1 MYFHKCIFGFILLS
15 KILFLSLMIV
25 FYKYNMHFVLANI
38 VISVIIEFYLFQNSY
53 TLFYCEQWKAENII
67 FFYEGVSNSYYWWL
81 RKLQRYNRTWWAFPL
96 LQGSQPCLRWSIFR
110 DFFSKM
116 LFFTCLFFCVLF
128 VSQFLSIL
136 FMQPQ
141 ELTFVS
147 LSLRSLV
154 FAPFTQCYLQLGK
167 RKHYFCFF
175 FLIWYENTSC
185 IL

>member
-1 MYFHKCIFGFILLS
+1 
-15 KILFLSLMIV
+15 
-25 FYKYNMHFVLANI
+25 MHFVLANI
-38 VISVIIEFYLFQNSY
+38 VISVIIEFYLFQNPY

-67 FFYEGVSNSYYWWL
+67 FIDEVLAIAIIDGSAN
-81 RKLQRYNRTWWAFPL
+81 YNRTYWAFPL
-96 LQGSQPCLRWSIFR
+96 LQASQPCLRWSISR
-110 DFFSKM
+110 DFFQRCFSLRVCFLCALRKSV
-116 LFFTCLFFCVLF
+116 F
-128 VSQFLSIL
+128 FLSIL

-141 ELTFVS
+141 DLTFVS

-175 FLIWYENTSC
+175 LIWYENTSC